1 MSKLLTR
8 ELIAEQAA
16 IVEAPKKRH
25 EVDRT
30 FELPKGL
37 YAATVALY
45 LGFLAVMATGMS
57 SPGLIIPMAIF
68 TVFIVAGF
76 GIPAIWTRLA
86 PQSASK
92 QMSFAQLRRD
102 GISTLTGRLPA
113 KDAAVQML
121 ILPAIIF
128 CWGIATITI
137 AAVVR

>member
-16 IVEAPKKRH
+16 IVEAPRKRH

-76 GIPAIWTRLA
+76 GIPAIWTKLA
-86 PQSASK
+86 PKTASK

-137 AAVVR
+137 AALVR

>member
-45 LGFLAVMATGMS
+45 LGFLAIMATGMS

>member
-16 IVEAPKKRH
+16 IVEAPRKRH

-45 LGFLAVMATGMS
+45 LGFLAIMATGMS

-86 PQSASK
+86 PKTASK

-137 AAVVR
+137 AALVR

>member
-137 AAVVR
+137 AALVR